1 MRLTRALVIATVAAL
16 MMVAAA
22 PAKERQVP
30 KTDPVLSAEV
40 ILAPASG
47 AALEG
52 AAITAANVTD
62 FAPAP
67 EAVAA
72 ARAFFAEKG
81 FDTGRPAGISFTISA
96 PRSVFQS
103 VFGKIGAK
111 AKPGD
116 EPVELALGRLP
127 AAVRKGIKAV
137 SFSRPL
143 DFGPTGAFR

>member
-1 MRLTRALVIATVAAL
+1 MRLTRALVIATVAAP

-52 AAITAANVTD
+52 AAITAANVKD

-72 ARAFFAEKG
+72 ARGFFAEKG
-81 FDTGRPAGISFTISA
+81 FDTGRPGGISFTISA
-96 PRSVFQS
+96 PRSVFES
-103 VFGKIGAK
+103 VFGKVGAK
-111 AKPGD
+111 AKPGG

-127 AAVRKGIKAV
+127 AAVRKSIKAV

-143 DFGPTGAFR
+143 DFGPTGSFR